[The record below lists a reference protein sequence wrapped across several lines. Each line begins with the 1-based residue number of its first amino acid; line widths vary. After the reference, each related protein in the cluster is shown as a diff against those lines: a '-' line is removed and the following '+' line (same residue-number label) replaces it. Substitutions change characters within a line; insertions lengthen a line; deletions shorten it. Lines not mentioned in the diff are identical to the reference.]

1 MALHNKKHLQVKESQ
16 RRITFAEFAA
26 IQNSLGLSNVDV
38 ALLSG
43 LSLSYIETTNGKYRE
58 NDLCSSSVSATI
70 LLLKFLAEKAPG
82 AFSQV
87 KDGFHAWA
95 FAYKPE

>member
-1 MALHNKKHLQVKESQ
+1 MAIHNRKHLQVKASQ
-16 RRITFAEFAA
+16 KRITFAEFAV
-26 IQNSLGLSNVDV
+26 IQGELGLSNVDV

-43 LSLSYIETTNGKYRE
+43 LSLSFIETTNGKYRE

-82 AFSQV
+82 TFSRV
-87 KDGFHAWA
+87 KDDFHAWA
-95 FAYKPE
+95 FAYKAE